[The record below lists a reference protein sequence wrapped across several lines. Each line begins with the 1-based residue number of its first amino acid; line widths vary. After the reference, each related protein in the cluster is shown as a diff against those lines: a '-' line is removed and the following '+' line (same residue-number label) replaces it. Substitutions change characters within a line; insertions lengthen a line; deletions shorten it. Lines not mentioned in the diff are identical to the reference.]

1 MSMFHRGVGA
11 GFAVAIVFAMT
22 VPADAGREVDA
33 NDVVRLLTGKAF
45 RIECAD
51 GTQGRGQISRRGVV
65 NVSYRRPSETH
76 NDSDNAVLRVRGTEI
91 CLAWKQFGGGGDGCY
106 PVSEEARG
114 RYRLGSGPMWCDIS
128 TR

>member
-1 MSMFHRGVGA
+1 MIHRIVGA
-11 GFAVAIVFAMT
+11 GFAAAIVVAAT
-22 VPADAGREVDA
+22 GPANAGRDVNA
-33 NDVVRLLTGKAF
+33 SDVVRLLTGKAF

-51 GTQGRGQISRRGVV
+51 GTQGRGQISRRGMV

-76 NDSDNAVLRVRGTEI
+76 SESDNAVLRVQGTEI

-106 PVSEEARG
+106 AVSEEARG

>member
-1 MSMFHRGVGA
+1 MLKFRTVVGA
-11 GFAVAIVFAMT
+11 GFVAAIMLVTTLSASAGHD
-22 VPADAGREVDA
+22 VDAG
-33 NDVVRLLTGKAF
+33 DVVRPLTGKAF

-51 GTQGRGQISRRGVV
+51 GTQGRGQISRHGMV
-65 NVSYRRPSETH
+65 NVSYRRPSDTQ
-76 NDSDNAVLRVRGTEI
+76 NASDNAALRVRGAEI